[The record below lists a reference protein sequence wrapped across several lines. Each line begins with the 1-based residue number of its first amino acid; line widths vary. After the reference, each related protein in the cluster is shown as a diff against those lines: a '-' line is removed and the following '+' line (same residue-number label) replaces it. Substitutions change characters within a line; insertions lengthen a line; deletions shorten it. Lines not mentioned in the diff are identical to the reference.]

1 MQDVKII
8 DIDNVQWN
16 IKDEQA
22 RNKITTLENNGTFT
36 SNNMVFNCNIANQYN
51 YGEYVTIPKGIW
63 LAIFHFDFNNA
74 TSLKHLLGIDPES
87 ELIPSRSYIQI
98 DGANGGF
105 GQVNCIIQSDGT
117 KRVRPCVFN
126 YGVASS
132 NLKVKCAYSIVKL
145 HD

>member
-1 MQDVKII
+1 MADAKII

-16 IKDEQA
+16 IKDQEA
-22 RNKITTLENNGTFT
+22 RNKIAVIENNGTFI
-36 SNNMVFNCNIANQYN
+36 NNDMVFNCNVANQYN
-51 YGEYVTIPKGIW
+51 YGGYVTIPKGTW
-63 LAIFHFDFNNA
+63 LAMFHFDFSNV
-74 TSLKHLLGIDPES
+74 TSLKHLLGIDPGS

-132 NLKVKCAYSIVKL
+132 DLKAVCAYSLVKL